1 MLRRLRSLLALLLT
15 AGSFTAPAQSF
26 PQSWQGYWRG
36 TLRIHTAKGVAQAVP
51 MAVDI
56 APTADSLR
64 WRFALIYGED
74 TAKGRRAY
82 DLIIVDRATGRYV
95 TDENNG
101 ILLDDYYLD
110 GRLLSQ
116 FTVQGSRLL
125 SSFERRGDELIFEII
140 SGKDMPTRTSGGQK
154 KGDDVIPPVQSFPLA
169 SWHRAVLTKQQ

>member
-1 MLRRLRSLLALLLT
+1 MLRFLLT
-15 AGSFTAPAQSF
+15 VLTTAGCFAASAQSF

-36 TLRIHTAKGVAQAVP
+36 TLQIHTAKGVAQTVP
-51 MAVDI
+51 MAVEI

-82 DLIIVDRATGRYV
+82 DLLIVDRPTGRYL

-140 SGKDMPTRTSGGQK
+140 SGKDSPTRTSGGQK
-154 KGDDVIPPVQSFPLA
+154 KGDEAIPPVQSFPLG
-169 SWHRAVLTKQQ
+169 SWHRAVLRRN

>member
-1 MLRRLRSLLALLLT
+1 MTRLPHRLATLLLT
-15 AGSFTAPAQSF
+15 LGCFTAAAQSF

-36 TLRIHTAKGVAQAVP
+36 TLQIHTAKGVAQTVP
-51 MAVDI
+51 MAVEI

-82 DLIIVDRATGRYV
+82 DLLILDRAAGRYL

-116 FTVQGSRLL
+116 FTVQGTRLI

-140 SGKDMPTRTSGGQK
+140 SGKDAPTRTSGGQK
-154 KGDDVIPPVQSFPLA
+154 KGAEDIPPVQSFPLG
-169 SWHRAVLTKQQ
+169 SWHRAVLRRE

>member
-1 MLRRLRSLLALLLT
+1 MRFCFLLGLLIVLVST
-15 AGSFTAPAQSF
+15 ASAQSF
-26 PQSWQGYWRG
+26 PQSWQGTWRG
-36 TLRIHTAKGVAQAVP
+36 TLQIHNAKGVAQTVP
-51 MAVDI
+51 MAVEI

-82 DLIIVDRATGRYV
+82 DLLIVDRAKGHYV

-101 ILLDDYYLD
+101 ILLDDYFLD

-116 FTVQGSRLL
+116 FTVQGTRLV

-140 SGKDMPTRTSGGQK
+140 SGKDTAVRTSGGQK
-154 KGDDVIPPVQSFPLA
+154 AAGEDIPPVQSFPIGT
-169 SWHRAVLTKQQ
+169 WHRAVLRR

>member
-1 MLRRLRSLLALLLT
+1 MRTFVLTGLLALL
-15 AGSFTAPAQSF
+15 SFSLLAQSF
-26 PQSWQGYWRG
+26 PQSWQGTWRG
-36 TLRIHTAKGVAQAVP
+36 TLHIHTAKGLAQSVP

-82 DLIIVDRATGRYV
+82 DLLIVDRPAGRYL

-116 FTVQGSRLL
+116 FTVQGTRLL
-125 SSFERRGDELIFEII
+125 SSFERRGDELIFEIF
-140 SGKDMPTRTSGGQK
+140 SGKDTAVRTSGGK
-154 KGDDVIPPVQSFPLA
+154 KQGDEAIPPVQSFPLG
-169 SWHRAVLTKQQ
+169 SWHRAVLRRQ